1 MEADNG
7 IMAQSNTGATR
18 ETGYRMPFPTITLH
32 LDRRPDAEQT
42 WDHHFRFQNNNAYG
56 VDMGE
61 SGYRN
66 YENILEDI

>member
-18 ETGYRMPFPTITLH
+18 ETGYRTPFPTTTLH
-32 LDRRPDAEQT
+32 LGRRPDP
-42 WDHHFRFQNNNAYG
+42 DHHFRFQNNNAYG

-61 SGYRN
+61 SGYRR
-66 YENILEDI
+66 YENILEYI

>member
-7 IMAQSNTGATR
+7 IMAQSNTRATR
-18 ETGYRMPFPTITLH
+18 ETGYRTPFPTTTLH
-32 LDRRPDAEQT
+32 LDRRPDPEQT
-42 WDHHFRFQNNNAYG
+42 GDHHFRFQNNNAYG

-61 SGYRN
+61 SGYRR